1 MRIETAVAGLALV
14 AIAVHLWLNQLPPVD
29 AGPWSRADWPLLAA
43 LAIGGVPLVAGLAR
57 RLLQRDFSSD
67 LLAGLSIVTAVLL
80 GEYLAGTLVVLML
93 SGGQAIEAFAVRR
106 ASSALEALA
115 RRMPSRAHRRL
126 DGATEDIA
134 LEAIEPGDTLVVFPH
149 ETCPVDGIVLEG
161 RSAMDES
168 THRRAVRALE
178 GAGLGRPLRR
188 HQRPWG
194 ADHPG
199 ERRAVDSRYAR
210 IMQVMRE
217 SEQRRPRSAASVT
230 SSAPSTPHR
239 RGPPPRR
246 GR

>member
-14 AIAVHLWLNQLPPVD
+14 AIAVHLWLDQLPPAMV
-29 AGPWSRADWPLLAA
+29 GPWPRAEWPLLAA
-43 LAIGGVPLVAGLAR
+43 LAMGGVPLVAGLAR
-57 RLLQRDFSSD
+57 RLVRREFSSD

-115 RRMPSRAHRRL
+115 RRMPSRAHRRV
-126 DGATEDIA
+126 DGATEDVA

-168 THRRAVRALE
+168 YLTGEPYVLSKVVGSGVLSGAVNGE
-178 GAGLGRPLRR
+178 GALTIR
-188 HQRPWG
+188 
-194 ADHPG
+194 A
-199 ERRAVDSRYAR
+199 EKSAVDSRYAK

-217 SEQRRPRSAASVT
+217 SEQRRPAL
-230 SSAPSTPHR
+230 R
-239 RGPPPRR
+239 RLVLQP
-246 GR
+246 